1 MGRKYKTSSGR
12 WLLKE
17 TRGGWKLTD
26 LRYKKRYGTYPDE
39 GAALKKAY
47 EVTRDEKS
55 RSNSNAQTDTRARGM
70 GTTDKSSGI

>member
-39 GAALKKAY
+39 GAALRKAY
-47 EVTRDEKS
+47 EVTDAERRKTK
-55 RSNSNAQTDTRARGM
+55 A
-70 GTTDKSSGI
+70 

>member
-12 WLLKE
+12 WLMKE

-39 GAALKKAY
+39 GAALRKAY
-47 EVTRDEKS
+47 EVTDEERRKTK
-55 RSNSNAQTDTRARGM
+55 A
-70 GTTDKSSGI
+70 